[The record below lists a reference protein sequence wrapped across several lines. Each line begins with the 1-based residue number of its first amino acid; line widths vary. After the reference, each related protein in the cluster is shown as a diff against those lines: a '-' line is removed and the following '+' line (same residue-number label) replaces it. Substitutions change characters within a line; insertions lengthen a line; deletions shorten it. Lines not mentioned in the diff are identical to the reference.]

1 MSARVLAGTTVIG
14 HVWLQVVCPGGCRC
28 TLEMQ
33 AADRWTSICMHLS
46 QLHIR
51 RLTVRRHPFLALFDV
66 CPFSTF
72 VVNVHPM

>member
-1 MSARVLAGTTVIG
+1 MSARALSGTSVIG
-14 HVWLQVVCPGGCRC
+14 HVWLQVVCPGRRC
-28 TLEMQ
+28 TPEMQ
-33 AADRWTSICMHLS
+33 AADTWTSICMHLS

-72 VVNVHPM
+72 AVNVHPM